1 MVNRTP
7 NTREEQ
13 DDAYKPGALKKH
25 EEAAAGGAP
34 INNSTA
40 PDQPSGTTSTATKD
54 SAAKLLSTVQH
65 AEAAPWQLKLAA
77 TAAGAATNKM
87 SLLNKLG
94 PLAGIIVTVVAII
107 AFIAA
112 IAGSSL
118 LFIQGKALLGVALD
132 TAAPVMTLR
141 TQKMLAYKLDAV
153 KNGFAESA
161 DGKCNARCKFGTI
174 SDTML
179 RNLQANDFK
188 VETEKKVGGRYVIK
202 SLTFPGEVDPI
213 KTGAEMTKAI
223 NDPRLAAMFNK
234 VFSSKT
240 AYFMNSRFG
249 TTLRNLGLDKLS
261 KVSGDTKAKVIASW
275 RKFMGLPG
283 ESAAVDPNVK
293 KAAQE
298 RARSG
303 RLKPAFDALDRASA
317 RVSGS
322 AANGIAAACTGYNAA
337 KGVTLAIKT
346 AKIAAASAF
355 AMVFLNL
362 ADQLAANANPYPE
375 TVEFVANQY
384 TQADTRKTITNS
396 DGSVVDNAYYNK
408 TGMDSVAL
416 KANTDGGDPGTLSG
430 QDERSSMSPTGGFA
444 KALSDMTSLVITG
457 AVTLLVAHSL
467 CVAAPTVGTVLQCAD
482 QILEV
487 LALVIETAG
496 TAAIAGA
503 AVCLGKLVVTTVI
516 AAVVL
521 GTVVSAGTN
530 SLVDDDLASFDET
543 TVGPPNGALLSNGA
557 SRIYTNK
564 AYAYGLQAGSAQQI
578 KEFTLNTAPI
588 KSQIAAVEQYE
599 AQSTPFDITNQYSFL
614 GSVAKSLN
622 VTAFSSNT
630 SLMSKV
636 NMITS
641 IIPSAF
647 ASLTT
652 GAHAATGVLD
662 ADAKAARYSHCTDPA
677 INALGAGCDS
687 FGNESAVMNETALYA
702 DIDPVLNYMVSNK
715 YITEDLKTVK
725 NSDYERWIV
734 NCSNRTEPIGE
745 TSASIDDAF
754 VTDYDWRIGL
764 KCQED
769 SEMIS
774 NFQTYRA
781 DSGVFYATD
790 GTEEDDTAVAT
801 DDAQG
806 LAQQIIDSG
815 RVTDLSSD
823 SDDGPGPQEIAQ
835 IKAIA
840 DGTATG
846 NCLIDKKV
854 LKVIAGMAKTHT
866 IVISDISRICNGSN
880 LSYSS
885 GGHWDTPALAIDF
898 DSIDGDGT
906 PEDNASFVNETLS
919 YVESG
924 QHVYVGQV
932 QCRAGGAI
940 KPPDGVT
947 ISEFNDACGHL
958 HLGIK
963 P

>member
-13 DDAYKPGALKKH
+13 DDAYKPGALEKH

-34 INNSTA
+34 MAESNTSSQSSSTA
-40 PDQPSGTTSTATKD
+40 QNVTKD

-65 AEAAPWQLKLAA
+65 AEAAPWQVKLAA
-77 TAAGAATNKM
+77 TAAGAASKSNLIK
-87 SLLNKLG
+87 KLG
-94 PLAGIIVTVVAII
+94 PLAGIIVTIVAII

-202 SLTFPGEVDPI
+202 SLTFPGEVNPI

-223 NDPRLAAMFNK
+223 NEPRLAAMFNK

-283 ESAAVDPNVK
+283 ESAAVDPSVK

-322 AANGIAAACTGYNAA
+322 AANGIAAACTGYNAS

-362 ADQLAANANPYPE
+362 ADQLAANANPSPE

-396 DGSVVDNAYYNK
+396 DGSVTDNAYYNK
-408 TGMDSVAL
+408 TGMDSAAL

-467 CVAAPTVGTVLQCAD
+467 CVAAPTVGLVVQCAD

-496 TAAIAGA
+496 VAVFGGA
-503 AVCLGKLVVTTVI
+503 AVCLGKLVVTTVV

-521 GTVVSAGTN
+521 GTVISAGTN
-530 SLVDDDLASFDET
+530 SLVDDDLAAFDEN

-564 AYAYGLQAGSAQQI
+564 AYSYGLKAGNAEQI
-578 KEFTLNTAPI
+578 KKFTLNTAPI

-599 AQSTPFDITNQYSFL
+599 ARATPFDITNQYSFL

-636 NMITS
+636 NVITS

-687 FGNESAVMNETALYA
+687 FGNESAVMDETALYA

-764 KCQED
+764 KCQEN

-781 DSGVFYATD
+781 DSGVYYATD
-790 GTEEDDTAVAT
+790 GVEEDETTAAT

-815 RVTDLSSD
+815 KVTDLSGD

-835 IKAIA
+835 IKAMA

-854 LKVIAGMAKTHT
+854 LKVIAGMAKNHT
-866 IVISDISRICNGSN
+866 LVISDISRICNGSS

-885 GGHWDTPALAIDF
+885 GGHWDTSALAIDF

-906 PEDNASFVNETLS
+906 PEDNLSFVNEALS

-924 QHVYVGQV
+924 QHVYVGQI
-932 QCRAGGAI
+932 QCRVGGAV